1 MVVKKQTSGESGS
14 VKFKPNTTV
23 SAPTQSQ
30 QTKSALSQPS
40 SGPSSSIALG
50 KNEMVLLAL
59 AVILLGVV
67 AYFAFIAPQAQQ
79 SALAGNETISAPVN
93 VVKTPI
99 TPVYITVI
107 KDSVCNDCQG
117 ADYLVTALANNA
129 ALLEIEIA
137 NVDSVYSTDEK
148 GVELIQK
155 YSITRVPTL
164 IITGKLSE
172 DSKLVSSWVN
182 FGTRE
187 SDGTLVFRSPYPP
200 YLDLDSKEIVGGVSI
215 IELVDA
221 TCADCYNV
229 SLHQDLLKTKF
240 AMRLSGVT
248 TFDISSE
255 NGKALISKYKITKV
269 PTVILSNAASAYPN
283 FDEIWLQVGSI
294 ESDGSLVFRAVEQI
308 TSGSYK
314 DLSVGSESSAAAAST
329 SSAATSNG
337 TTNTSTSGSSVIP
350 SSATTTKTKA
360 PIIGTQTKPPMPPQ

>member
-59 AVILLGVV
+59 AVILLGIV
-67 AYFAFIAPQAQQ
+67 AYFAFIAPQAAQP

-99 TPVYITVI
+99 TPVYITII

-148 GVELIQK
+148 SVELIHK

-200 YLDLDSKEIVGGVSI
+200 YLDLDSKEIVGDVSV

-229 SLHQDLLKTKF
+229 
-240 AMRLSGVT
+240 
-248 TFDISSE
+248 
-255 NGKALISKYKITKV
+255 
-269 PTVILSNAASAYPN
+269 
-283 FDEIWLQVGSI
+283 
-294 ESDGSLVFRAVEQI
+294 
-308 TSGSYK
+308 
-314 DLSVGSESSAAAAST
+314 
-329 SSAATSNG
+329 
-337 TTNTSTSGSSVIP
+337 
-350 SSATTTKTKA
+350 
-360 PIIGTQTKPPMPPQ
+360 